1 MGLTSTKKNPIIR
14 PCGFRTDG
22 SVRKIKDTCLIS
34 RMRTLGMKKGS
45 HPKIAVCITMYNEL
59 EKELKDTL
67 SGILQN
73 YNAMYMDDDLE
84 LR

>member
-14 PCGFRTDG
+14 PCGFRKDG
-22 SVRKIKDTCLIS
+22 TVRKMKDSCLMS
-34 RMRTLGMKKGS
+34 RMRQLGMKKGTQ
-45 HPKIAVCITMYNEL
+45 PKIAVCITMYNED
-59 EKELKDTL
+59 ETELKSTL
-67 SGILQN
+67 SGVLQN